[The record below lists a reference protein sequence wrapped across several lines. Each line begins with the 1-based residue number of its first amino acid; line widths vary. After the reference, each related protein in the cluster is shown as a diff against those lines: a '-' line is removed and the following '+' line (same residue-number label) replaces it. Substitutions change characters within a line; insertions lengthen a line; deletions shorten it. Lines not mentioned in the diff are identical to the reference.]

1 MRSSVDRHARPIT
14 IAILSAYV
22 LLIAGS
28 QFLGLHHGGPGNGQ
42 SPAQSAGQMFDNIV
56 ACSYFVFAAS
66 LVLLISRSR
75 KNFFLNWVVGSLG
88 VFFLAEGL
96 SHALNATSYC
106 ALHPWIL
113 RALEIVSAAAGVLT
127 VGSLPA
133 AIRRIRA
140 TLREASRSIESKSRL
155 IAASE
160 SSIDA
165 IFLFEAV
172 RSENEAMNGAI
183 VDFRFTF
190 LNHRGAAW
198 FGKEREELL
207 GKNL

>member
-28 QFLGLHHGGPGNGQ
+28 QFLGLHHAGPGN

-66 LVLLISRSR
+66 LVLLVSRSH

-106 ALHPWIL
+106 ALHPWIS
-113 RALEIVSAAAGVLT
+113 RDLEIVTAAAGVLT
-127 VGSLPA
+127 VGGLPA

-140 TLREASRSIESKSRL
+140 T
-155 IAASE
+155 
-160 SSIDA
+160 
-165 IFLFEAV
+165 
-172 RSENEAMNGAI
+172 
-183 VDFRFTF
+183 
-190 LNHRGAAW
+190 
-198 FGKEREELL
+198 
-207 GKNL
+207 